1 MTTKIVKPMATRRSQ
16 LHVLLLINLILLLS
30 TDVAAFQEGGSGPST
45 IDVNH
50 ILSTLN
56 IWVMILAIFVTVVI
70 AASAFN
76 IFNQYYQAGKF
87 GERVKAD
94 LIAQMDKEITQ
105 LKETYKLVQLKPP
118 AEILKDAQNDYMPLL
133 EMIRAAV
140 ERQHLELNSA
150 MTKSH
155 SELQAAIELNKQL
168 IEEMRRVG
176 SNPIGATVDERES
189 GGSNISA

>member
-1 MTTKIVKPMATRRSQ
+1 MDTMIIRLRALRRTQ
-16 LHVLLLINLILLLS
+16 LQGLLLVNLILFLF
-30 TDVAAFQEGGSGPST
+30 TDVAAFQPGGGGASSA
-45 IDVNH
+45 DVNH

-94 LIAQMDKEITQ
+94 LVAQMDKELSQ

-118 AEILKDAQNDYMPLL
+118 AEILKDAHNEYMPLL
-133 EMIRAAV
+133 ELIRATA
-140 ERQHLELNSA
+140 ERQYIELNSA
-150 MTKSH
+150 LTKSH
-155 SELQAAIELNKQL
+155 SELQSAIELNKQL
-168 IEEMRRVG
+168 IEEMRSGG
-176 SNPIGATVDERES
+176 SRPIGATVEERES
-189 GGSNISA
+189 SRPNISA